1 MTTSE
6 WRDLPTMA
14 DVAAAQAAGD
24 EIEIFDQALDKWEK
38 WNDSAWFYSADYRA
52 RPAQPK
58 MKKVKILGWFNP
70 ETGCTTTRLNDN
82 KWAGWTRYPNLDDEV
97 EVPE

>member
-1 MTTSE
+1 MNTE

-14 DVAAAQAAGD
+14 DVAAAQAAGE
-24 EIEIFDQALDKWEK
+24 EIETTTPVEGYPWIS
-38 WNDSAWFYSADYRA
+38 WNEENWNSFHIYRA

-58 MKKVKILGWFNP
+58 MKKIKIYGWLNP

-82 KWAGWTRYPNLDDEV
+82 TWTGWTRYPKLDDEI